1 MEHVATLPLR
11 ISTEPTG
18 PDALDQLLLRA
29 PEGDSHLAD
38 SINRA
43 LSDQPGPR
51 LLGLLDGGR
60 LFGLTGTDG
69 ASCEAIAA
77 KRLLELGY
85 PWALHLSPQQL
96 ESVRALPKTPRARPR
111 RVAFLASAT
120 AMGLGAIPA
129 FIGLLE
135 LISEGTMRGSGLY
148 SLLSLSLVV
157 VNALFAAGVLRQTKG
172 TLISICA
179 IGLTYFGGQLNTFTS
194 AGSDMFW
201 NWLGASWLVTLAAV
215 QLARENPQR

>member
-1 MEHVATLPLR
+1 MEHAATLPLR

-38 SINRA
+38 AINRA

-69 ASCEAIAA
+69 AGCEAIAA

-96 ESVRALPKTPRARPR
+96 EAARALRGPPRARPKGA
-111 RVAFLASAT
+111 AFLASAVS
-120 AMGLGAIPA
+120 MGLGAIPA
-129 FIGLLE
+129 FIGVLE
-135 LISEGTMRGSGLY
+135 LLSGGSMRASGLY
-148 SLLSLSLVV
+148 ALLSLSLVA
-157 VNALFAAGVLRQTKG
+157 VNALFATGVLGGTKG
-172 TLISICA
+172 SLFALAA
-179 IGLTYFGGQLNTFTS
+179 IFGSYYGSQLNTFSS
-194 AGSDMFW
+194 AGGDFFW
-201 NWLGASWLVTLAAV
+201 TWLLAAWLATLGAVLLPRTNAE
-215 QLARENPQR
+215 R